1 MALLA
6 FGLVAS
12 QVAHASPAHAAQSIN
27 IPAGPL
33 SQSIRRLADQIG
45 VSIGF
50 VGRLPDIRGRAVRGA
65 PTAAAALRQMLEGS
79 GFHAVATG
87 PSSFRIEPVPR
98 PAPAPPAR
106 NAPIQ
111 EPSPDI
117 VVTALK
123 RPQMLTTLPGTVSV
137 IFGDDLHS
145 AVGLAGSEAIGREVP
160 SLTTSSLGPG
170 LNRLFLRGIG
180 DGPLNGFNQGSVAV
194 LLDEARIN
202 YDAPDPDWALV
213 DIDRVEVLEGPQ
225 GPLYGTGALGGIV
238 KISTTAPDLVHLLAR
253 ASASASAVDGS
264 SLSNAQTL
272 TVNLPLASQRLAVR
286 GVAYRDQQAGWI
298 DDAGGGRNVNRLQLV
313 GGRLAIRWVPAG
325 NWTVDLVG
333 ALQSRNARDSQYADG
348 NLGPLRRPDR
358 LREPRDL
365 DAKIGMMTVKGP
377 IGGVE
382 LTSITSFSRQEA
394 AAIYDATPLATVL
407 GTAGPTSVQDARKY
421 DLFDQEVRIQN
432 RGAGGFEWLA
442 GLSFINA
449 MTDTDIAATDS
460 STDVPLLTF
469 RRSIGEVA
477 VFGEASA
484 KVASDVNLAGGA
496 RVFSVGIDD
505 EGQEANSSG
514 ALSRKSI
521 RAAADA
527 SITWKPSAKV
537 TAFLHASSGYR
548 PGGINVQLDATQ
560 PSYAA
565 DELASVELGS
575 RIKLDGDLS
584 AEATLFASRWQHV
597 QTDEL
602 LTNGLVAT
610 RNAGN
615 ARNYGLEGRIH
626 WGIGKGTVLSGGLIL
641 QSARLVSSSEGSEI
655 EDRRLPAVPQLA
667 GRVELGHRFHFGSWD
682 GEASIAGRYVGA
694 THLSFDPL
702 LDRRTPGHALIDA
715 HVSFSRD
722 GWTAE
727 LSGENLTNSTAD
739 TFGFGNPYR
748 VRLQTQRTPPRPRSI
763 GISLTRSF

>member
-1 MALLA
+1 LP
-6 FGLVAS
+6 GI
-12 QVAHASPAHAAQSIN
+12 AA
-27 IPAGPL
+27 
-33 SQSIRRLADQIG
+33 RT
-45 VSIGF
+45 
-50 VGRLPDIRGRAVRGA
+50 VRGA
-65 PTAAAALRQMLEGS
+65 SSPADALRQMLKGS
-79 GFHAVATG
+79 GYHAVPTG
-87 PSSFRIEPVPR
+87 PSSFRIERLPR
-98 PAPAPPAR
+98 AAHAASTPST
-106 NAPIQ
+106 PIE

-123 RPQMLTTLPGTVSV
+123 RPQLLTTLPGTVSV
-137 IFGDDLHS
+137 IFGDNLRS
-145 AVGLAGSEAIGREVP
+145 AAGLAGSDAIGRQLP

-202 YDAPDPDWALV
+202 YDAPDPDWALI

-238 KISTTAPDLVHLLAR
+238 KLSTTAPDLGHSFAR
-253 ASASASAVDGS
+253 VSTSGAVVEGGGF
-264 SLSNAQTL
+264 SNAQSL
-272 TVNLPLASQRLAVR
+272 TANLPLASQRLGVR
-286 GVAYRDQQAGWI
+286 AVAYRDQQAGWI
-298 DDAGGGRNVNRLQLV
+298 DNAGGDGNINRLQLV
-313 GGRLAIRWVPAG
+313 GGRLAIRWIPAG
-325 NWTVDLVG
+325 HWTVDLIG
-333 ALQSRNARDSQYADG
+333 ALQSRNTRDSQYADG
-348 NLGPLRRPDR
+348 NVGPLRRPDR

-365 DAKIGMMTVKGP
+365 DAKIGMLTIKGP
-377 IGGVE
+377 IGRVE

-394 AAIYDATPLATVL
+394 AATYDAAPLAPIL
-407 GTAGPTSVQDARKY
+407 GTVGPTSVDDARNY

-432 RGAGGFEWLA
+432 RSAGGLEWLA

-449 MTDTDIAATDS
+449 TTDTDIVAKDA
-460 STDVPLLTF
+460 STGVPLLRF
-469 RRSIGEVA
+469 RRSISEA
-477 VFGEASA
+477 AAFGEASA
-484 KVASDVNLAGGA
+484 KIGRGVILAGGG

-514 ALSRKSI
+514 ALSRRSI

-537 TAFLHASSGYR
+537 TAFLHAASGYR
-548 PGGINVQLDATQ
+548 PGGINVQRDASQ
-560 PSYAA
+560 PTYEA

-575 RIKLDGDLS
+575 RIKLREDSS
-584 AEATLFASRWQHV
+584 AEATVFASRWQHV

-615 ARNYGLEGRIH
+615 AHNYGLEGRIH
-626 WGIGKGTVLSGGLIL
+626 LAVGKGTMLTGGLIL
-641 QSARLVSSSEGSEI
+641 QSARLASSNQGSEI

-667 GRVELGHRFHFGSWD
+667 ARVELGHRFHWGSWD
-682 GEASIAGRYVGA
+682 GEASIGGRYIGA
-694 THLSFDPL
+694 THLSFDPV
-702 LDRRTPGHALIDA
+702 LDRRTPGHALMDA
-715 HVSFSRD
+715 HVSLSRD

-727 LSGENLTNSTAD
+727 LLGENLTNSTAD

-748 VRLQTQRTPPRPRSI
+748 VRLVPQRTPARPRSI
-763 GISLTRSF
+763 GISLSRSF